1 MFDKPTEK
9 RFLNI
14 SFGKW
19 AHYKARRTT
28 GQKRRTRRFP
38 SLVTAVSFQNI
49 KSFGVSAFV
58 PHFPGKQDRKPRP
71 QMLESI
77 RTSQRNV

>member
-19 AHYKARRTT
+19 AHYKAPQNYRTE
-28 GQKRRTRRFP
+28 KKN
-38 SLVTAVSFQNI
+38 TAVSI
-49 KSFGVSAFV
+49 AGDRRVVS
-58 PHFPGKQDRKPRP
+58 KY
-71 QMLESI
+71 
-77 RTSQRNV
+77 